1 MSSSSS
7 TASKRHSKTVR
18 LTRQSLYDLVW
29 SKPLS
34 SVATDLGIGG
44 SRLAK
49 ICDRVMVPYP
59 PRGYWAKAQAGR
71 NDLKPREPLPAPP
84 PTVSDEVMISARRA
98 ASRRGR
104 TRLSR
109 EARADQL
116 IEAAGRIIEREG
128 LHAATMK
135 RVAREI
141 GLSEA
146 QAYNY
151 FKRQQDLLVALARR
165 EVAEMNAIRLAQIN
179 RIDDHLTRV
188 MISTIIYLRQTEKRG
203 TLIQILFNSPEVRLG
218 LRAERRSRS
227 SSSLGDVSARLERN
241 YSIARDIGMGSTSI
255 LTAMCLRAGRL
266 LASKKISL
274 ELAERLSLS
283 IVLRANRDL
292 SAAAAEHRGEDFL
305 QPA

>member
-1 MSSSSS
+1 MSSSTS
-7 TASKRHSKTVR
+7 TSKRHARTVR
-18 LTRQSLYDLVW
+18 LTRQALYDLVW

-34 SVATDLGIGG
+34 SIATALGIGG
-44 SRLAK
+44 GRLAK
-49 ICDRVMVPYP
+49 ICDRVLVPYP

-71 NDLKPREPLPAPP
+71 SNLTPREPLPAPP
-84 PTVSDEVMISARRA
+84 AAVSNEVVISPRRA
-98 ASRRGR
+98 ASRRAR

-116 IEAAGRIIEREG
+116 IEAAGRIIEKEG

-151 FKRQQDLLVALARR
+151 FRRQQDLLVALARR
-165 EVAEMNAIRLAQIN
+165 EVSEMNAIRLAQIN
-179 RIDDHLTRV
+179 RIEDHLTRV
-188 MISTIIYLRQTEKRG
+188 TISTIIYLRQTEKRG
-203 TLIQILFNSPEVRLG
+203 ALIQILFNSPEVRLG

-227 SSSLGDVSARLERN
+227 TSSLGDVSARLERN
-241 YSIARDIGMGSTSI
+241 YSIARDVGMGSTSI

-266 LASKKISL
+266 LASRKISL
-274 ELAERLSLS
+274 ELAERLALS

-292 SAAAAEHRGEDFL
+292 SAAAERRSEGFL
-305 QPA
+305 QAG